1 MFCSL
6 NLKAEV
12 LRFLSVFNVAIKI
25 WKTGNNVSRSLYLQM
40 DNVRNVLECQ
50 SIWQTKIIMFR
61 KGGFLAEREKWKYVN
76 DFIEVVNSYKYLG
89 FILP

>member
-1 MFCSL
+1 MLQSKYGKLAIMSHVHYIYKWIMSEMF
-6 NLKAEV
+6 
-12 LRFLSVFNVAIKI
+12 
-25 WKTGNNVSRSLYLQM
+25 WNVSH
-40 DNVRNVLECQ
+40 E